1 MLYPLI
7 IKSGCSLLGY
17 YEYKSH
23 YNIIASYVA
32 TAFSLLQYIMIFAGQ
47 LGRSISVTP
56 GVTGGTFNPSFT
68 QSNYQFL
75 AAMLYILGL
84 QNICML

>member
-7 IKSGCSLLGY
+7 
-17 YEYKSH
+17 
-23 YNIIASYVA
+23 
-32 TAFSLLQYIMIFAGQ
+32 IMIFAGQ